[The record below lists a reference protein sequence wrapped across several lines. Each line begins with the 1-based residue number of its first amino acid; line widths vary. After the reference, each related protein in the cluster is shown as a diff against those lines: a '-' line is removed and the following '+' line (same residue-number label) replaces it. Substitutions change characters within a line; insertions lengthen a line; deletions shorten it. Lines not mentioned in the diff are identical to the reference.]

1 MKLPSLF
8 PLELQ
13 LGIVAGVATP
23 ALADRVALLSVDM
36 TQRQLL
42 EALRSQHHVGWGAET
57 LRKTVAAM
65 ADALSPVRHQV
76 QANERCTSDGKRVIS
91 KPARHYGSSLER
103 ELKK

>member
-13 LGIVAGVATP
+13 VGIVAGVATP

-65 ADALSPVRHQV
+65 AGALSPVCHQA
-76 QANERCTSDGKRVIS
+76 QANKLRSLLDLAAASVGPRCVSVHQHCG
-91 KPARHYGSSLER
+91 
-103 ELKK
+103 